1 MLPYPPRIPKCR
13 LNELMAMTE
22 PDERPQHRAKLLEL
36 VFRATP
42 ELNLVVF
49 ALLLNFP
56 WEVLQAP
63 LFEGMAAA
71 PHSAVVGACLQAT
84 LGDAAIML
92 LAHVTVAAV
101 ARRRRWMLAPSRYEV
116 AGFIAVGVAITAV
129 IEWMATRGRW
139 AQTWAYSTEMPVIP
153 GIEIGLSPLLQWAIV
168 PPVALWF
175 VGRLSALPGAR
186 KPPEASPR

>member
-1 MLPYPPRIPKCR
+1 
-13 LNELMAMTE
+13 MTQ
-22 PDERPQHRAKLLEL
+22 PDERPQQKAKFLEL
-36 VFRATP
+36 VSSAAP

-92 LAHVTVAAV
+92 LAHAMVAAV
-101 ARRRRWMLAPSRYEV
+101 TRRRRWVLAPSRYEV

-129 IEWMATRGRW
+129 IVWLATRGRW
-139 AQTWAYSTEMPVIP
+139 AQTWAYSAEMPVIP
-153 GIEIGLSPLLQWAIV
+153 GIEIGLSPLLQWVVV

-175 VGRLSALPGAR
+175 VWRLSAWPGAR
-186 KPPEASPR
+186 KPPEASPC